1 MEVLSA
7 KVLLTVV
14 TKCRA
19 QNEEICALPASAVDV
34 YGKGTI
40 FWRTCDCEKFSDL
53 LLVSLCRV
61 GTAVKNMCILGIISL
76 IKEVY
81 HF

>member
-19 QNEEICALPASAVDV
+19 QNKEICALTTSAIDV

-40 FWRTCDCEKFSDL
+40 FWSTCDCEKLSDL
-53 LLVSLCRV
+53 PLVSLCRV
-61 GTAVKNMCILGIISL
+61 GTAMKNM
-76 IKEVY
+76 
-81 HF
+81 